1 MTQQQ
6 RVQTRPPSVLEDPSA
21 QAVART
27 YSEAFL
33 NAAESVGVEDALEE
47 FASFLDDVLLKHPQF
62 DAILL
67 SGIVSRH
74 EKVALIDRVIA
85 PYGSQMFT
93 NFLRVLAR
101 HDRLE
106 LLPLILEESRIG
118 HEIRTGRRRVQV
130 TSARALSDASRQKIQ
145 QRLDRSLPF
154 QPILE
159 TRTDP
164 ALLAGLLIQV
174 GDTVYD
180 SSLRT
185 RIRQLRGR
193 LRKRSLHEIQ
203 SGRDRFSHPE
213 RD

>member
-6 RVQTRPPSVLEDPSA
+6 RVRTRPPSVLEDPSA
-21 QAVART
+21 QALART

-62 DAILL
+62 EAILL
-67 SGIVSRH
+67 SGIVSRD

-118 HEIRTGRRRVQV
+118 HETRTGRRRVQV
-130 TSARALSDASRQKIQ
+130 TSARPLSDASRQKIR

-193 LRKRSLHEIQ
+193 LRERSLHEIQ
-203 SGRDRFSHPE
+203 SGRDRISHPE
-213 RD
+213 GD